1 VTADTSPSMST
12 AAFASWMRRRG
23 LIDEHAAPLLAAHPS
38 EVTRWR
44 NGTRPVP
51 RRVARI
57 VELLDTIDAERT
69 TACAE

>member
-1 VTADTSPSMST
+1 MT
-12 AAFASWMRRRG
+12 AAEFADWMQQRG
-23 LIDEHAAPLLAAHPS
+23 LTDTAAAPLLAASQP

-57 VELLDTIDAERT
+57 VELTNRLALSEGKARR
-69 TACAE
+69 

>member
-1 VTADTSPSMST
+1 MTATEF
-12 AAFASWMRRRG
+12 AAWMEARG
-23 LIDEHAAPLLAAHPS
+23 LDDRAAAPLLAASRP

-57 VELLDTIDAERT
+57 VELLDASSP
-69 TACAE
+69 A